1 MLKQKCPYRNDTE
14 TWKRPINQKKK
25 KKKKKNRT
33 KVCNLTKTKT
43 SKS

>member
-14 TWKRPINQKKK
+14 TWKRPIKQ

>member
-14 TWKRPINQKKK
+14 TWKRPIKQKK